1 MNFKEMY
8 LNGMCPFD
16 YIESCADQWRSRPDL
31 RMSAAVYLGLT
42 HEEYQMYL
50 QTVPGASLKEHLD
63 SQRRTQKFRVYQL
76 DFKGI
81 ETHSFAFRSMEAMRR
96 AGYEQPPADS
106 YQVVY
111 DGELIHPKDW
121 QESVVLERIFRD
133 CNDDL
138 PEGYQGHS
146 LSMSD
151 IVELYDGDNRD
162 FFYCD
167 EAGFTLVRFDAERA
181 TPMQDVDED
190 G

>member
-8 LNGMCPFD
+8 LNGMCPFE
-16 YIESCADQWRSRPDL
+16 YIESCAEQWRSRPDL

-50 QTVPGASLKEHLD
+50 QMVPGASLKEHLD

-81 ETHSFAFRSMEAMRR
+81 ETHTFAFRSMEAMRR

-106 YQVVY
+106 YQLVY
-111 DGELIHPKDW
+111 DGELTHPKDW
-121 QESVVLERIFRD
+121 PENMVLERIFCD

-138 PEGYQGHS
+138 PEGYLGRS

-151 IVELYDGDNRD
+151 VVELYDGEKRR

-167 EAGFTLVRFDAERA
+167 TAGFAPVQFDTTQIKAMA
-181 TPMQDVDED
+181 GVSAD